1 MKTRFALCVP
11 VVLLALTGCMT
22 AGQHRDAVRDDAGDR
37 LTAGT
42 VQREIHVGM
51 SSAEV
56 VEVLGAPNMV
66 TTDEQRREA
75 WVWDKISTDRAYSRS
90 SGYGTML
97 IIGGASNA
105 GADSTSQRT
114 LTVIVK
120 FDEAGKVRDFA
131 YRQSSF

>member
-1 MKTRFALCVP
+1 MNKLFVAAVP
-11 VVLLALTGCMT
+11 LIVLALAGCMT
-22 AGQHRDAVRDDAGDR
+22 AGQHRDALRDDSGDR

-42 VQREIHVGM
+42 VQREIRVGM

-66 TTDEQRREA
+66 TTDEQRREV

-90 SGYGTML
+90 TGYGTML
-97 IIGGASNA
+97 IIGGASKA
-105 GADSTSQRT
+105 GADTTSQRT

-120 FDEAGKVRDFA
+120 FDEDNKVRDFA